1 MNYNWLLLLQLFLNL
16 PAHLGVYTGNGYSV
30 KHRGNTEERHLV
42 ESGVMKI
49 NCRRCCRSDSSS
61 RRFREMLRL
70 RMSCTWQR
78 SVSRSIDNT
87 RDCECVRR
95 HVSQRACAFSP
106 CRRRTRRGI
115 WTAIRWSPTAT
126 AWSKR
131 WRRSAR
137 HRTAT
142 SCRLPRCLRSPED
155 SPLWG
160 GVSFTS
166 VCFRF
171 INIKKK
177 QKTSCLE
184 GPKASHRKLYFL
196 CSTWQNVLSTKQ
208 EITLGGCLCKKDK
221 IKKKCLPRLRATRC
235 CDQNPSSRRIWSLS
249 GSCWST
255 TCISQRGTSNPERTS
270 WKKDF

>member
-1 MNYNWLLLLQLFLNL
+1 MNYNWLLLLQLLLNP
-16 PAHLGVYTGNGYSV
+16 PAHLGVRTGNGYSV

-61 RRFREMLRL
+61 RRFRETLRL
-70 RMSCTWQR
+70 CMSCAWQR
-78 SVSRSIDNT
+78 SVSRSISNT
-87 RDCECVRR
+87 FKHKRVRVCPLTRFCVC
-95 HVSQRACAFSP
+95 VCVFSP

-142 SCRLPRCLRSPED
+142 SCRLPRCPRSPQD

-160 GVSFTS
+160 GVSFTL
-166 VCFRF
+166 CFV
-171 INIKKK
+171 
-177 QKTSCLE
+177 S
-184 GPKASHRKLYFL
+184 
-196 CSTWQNVLSTKQ
+196 
-208 EITLGGCLCKKDK
+208 EIF
-221 IKKKCLPRLRATRC
+221 
-235 CDQNPSSRRIWSLS
+235 LS
-249 GSCWST
+249 G
-255 TCISQRGTSNPERTS
+255 RA
-270 WKKDF
+270 